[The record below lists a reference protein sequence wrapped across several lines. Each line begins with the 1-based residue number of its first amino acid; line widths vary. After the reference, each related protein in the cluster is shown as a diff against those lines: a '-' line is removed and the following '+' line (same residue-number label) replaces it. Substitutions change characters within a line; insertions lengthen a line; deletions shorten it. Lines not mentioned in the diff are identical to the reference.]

1 MNIKSTYVECWDWVH
16 TWTCT
21 CVHNTAGPRP
31 SQAGTCL
38 HVCGWARDWS
48 LTRALVTG
56 CLSEL
61 WQSLWVDWDV
71 RPHWYLTEHW
81 CWHQWP
87 ASPAA
92 SHQPPAAVLSA
103 THQPLSLSV
112 YVSVTLRTGMRQP
125 LTRVSGHSS
134 SSVQLYSCTVV
145 HTPSTTPQCVQPQS
159 VRGRVSGRR
168 HQAATDYSSWISETI
183 LNISH
188 TPILY
193 WTNCSTSAN
202 LNNRSQHSTTYAH
215 LNIFSSLLCLL
226 GCQGRLQKKN
236 SKKSDI
242 VTKGR

>member
-1 MNIKSTYVECWDWVH
+1 MNIKSTYVECWDWIH

-103 THQPLSLSV
+103 THQPLSLCV
-112 YVSVTLRTGMRQP
+112 CLRDSENRDAATINQSLRPQQQQC
-125 LTRVSGHSS
+125 TV
-134 SSVQLYSCTVV
+134 VQLYSCT
-145 HTPSTTPQCVQPQS
+145 HTQYHTS
-159 VRGRVSGRR
+159 VCPAS
-168 HQAATDYSSWISETI
+168 IS
-183 LNISH
+183 
-188 TPILY
+188 
-193 WTNCSTSAN
+193 
-202 LNNRSQHSTTYAH
+202 
-215 LNIFSSLLCLL
+215 
-226 GCQGRLQKKN
+226 
-236 SKKSDI
+236 
-242 VTKGR
+242 

>member
-1 MNIKSTYVECWDWVH
+1 MSTRVWLG
-16 TWTCT
+16 TWLVTDTCT
-21 CVHNTAGPRP
+21 GHRLSIWTVAIT
-31 SQAGTCL
+31 
-38 HVCGWARDWS
+38 VGWLGCTTS
-48 LTRALVTG
+48 LVSDRALVLAPVTS
-56 CLSEL
+56 LSC
-61 WQSLWVDWDV
+61 S
-71 RPHWYLTEHW
+71 
-81 CWHQWP
+81 
-87 ASPAA
+87 
-92 SHQPPAAVLSA
+92 QPPASSCCY
-103 THQPLSLSV
+103 QPPTSLSLSV

-202 LNNRSQHSTTYAH
+202 LNNRSQHSTSAH
-215 LNIFSSLLCLL
+215 LNIFSTSQLLLCLL
-226 GCQGRLQKKN
+226 GCLIEDISSYGF
-236 SKKSDI
+236 SVAKSTIEMVVSFCHQSLLDE
-242 VTKGR
+242 T